1 MGYAR
6 KKFDPKMSENTNPQ
20 GSVDTS
26 VRGAA
31 NAFMS
36 FLEPQAEEAQAQP
49 ETSEQPITE
58 LVGDPEFEEQDV
70 SAEEAVEQEEEVEEL
85 PRYRVKVSGEE
96 VEVTL
101 DELLNGY
108 SRTADY
114 QKITQSLAEQ
124 RKAVEA
130 ERVKIEEAAKTRE
143 TYAQRLQVIEQLLQ
157 QQNQGEDLSSLKA
170 DDPIAYAV
178 AMAEKVER
186 EKQLAAVQAERQRVQ
201 QEQMTYQ
208 QAQLQKHIQGEQAK
222 LIEAIPEFKDDVK
235 AEIVRRDIRNYAKS
249 IGFTDQELSQ
259 VYDSRAVLALY
270 KAAQYDK
277 LMANKGAATKKVAVA
292 PKTIRPGTS
301 NPQSSENEAV
311 KKERARL
318 RQSGNKKDA
327 ARLFERFL

>member
-1 MGYAR
+1 
-6 KKFDPKMSENTNPQ
+6 MSENTNPQ

-58 LVGDPEFEEQDV
+58 LIGDPEFEEQDV
-70 SAEEAVEQEEEVEEL
+70 SAEEAESQEEEVEEL
-85 PRYRVKVSGEE
+85 PKYRVKVSGEE
-96 VEVTL
+96 VEVSL

-114 QKITQSLAEQ
+114 QKKTQSLAEQ

-157 QQNQGEDLSSLKA
+157 QQSQGEDLSALKTE
-170 DDPIAYAV
+170 DPIAYAV

-186 EKQLAAVQAERQRVQ
+186 DKQLQAVQIERQRVQ
-201 QEQMTYQ
+201 QEQMAHQ
-208 QAQLQKHIQGEQAK
+208 QALLQKHMQAEQQK
-222 LIEAIPEFKDDVK
+222 LVEAIPEFKDDVK
-235 AEIVRRDIRNYAKS
+235 AEVVRRDIRNYAKS

-277 LMANKGAATKKVAVA
+277 LMANKGAATKKVATA

>member
-1 MGYAR
+1 
-6 KKFDPKMSENTNPQ
+6 MSENTNPQ

-49 ETSEQPITE
+49 EASEQPITE
-58 LVGDPEFEEQDV
+58 LIGDPEFEEQDV
-70 SAEEAVEQEEEVEEL
+70 SAEEAVEQEEEVEEQ

-96 VEVTL
+96 VEVSL

-114 QKITQSLAEQ
+114 QKKTQSLAEQ

-130 ERVKIEEAAKTRE
+130 ERVKIQEAAKTRE

-157 QQNQGEDLSSLKA
+157 QQNNPEDLARLKEE
-170 DDPIAYAV
+170 DPFTWQQR
-178 AMAEKVER
+178 MAEQYER
-186 EKQLAAVQAERQRVQ
+186 DKQLAAVQAERARVQ
-201 QEQMTYQ
+201 QEQMSYQ
-208 QAQLQKHIQGEQAK
+208 QAQLQKHMQAEQQK
-222 LIEAIPEFKDDVK
+222 LVEAIPEFKDDVK
-235 AEIVRRDIRNYAKS
+235 AEVVRRDIRNYAKS

-277 LMANKGAATKKVAVA
+277 LMANKGAATKKVATA

-311 KKERARL
+311 KKERAKL

>member
-1 MGYAR
+1 
-6 KKFDPKMSENTNPQ
+6 MSENTNPQ

-114 QKITQSLAEQ
+114 QKKTQSLAEQ

-143 TYAQRLQVIEQLLQ
+143 TYSQRLQVIEQLLQ
-157 QQNQGEDLSSLKA
+157 QQNQTEDLSSLKSE
-170 DDPIAYAV
+170 DPVAYAI

-186 EKQLAAVQAERQRVQ
+186 EKQLQAVQAERQRVQ
-201 QEQMTYQ
+201 QEQMAHQ

-222 LIEAIPEFKDDVK
+222 LMEAIPEFKDDVK
-235 AEIVRRDIRNYAKS
+235 AEVVRRDIRNYAKS

>member
-1 MGYAR
+1 
-6 KKFDPKMSENTNPQ
+6 MSENTNPQ

-36 FLEPQAEEAQAQP
+36 FLEPQTEEAKAQP
-49 ETSEQPITE
+49 EAVQAEEVEEYQFDEAES
-58 LVGDPEFEEQDV
+58 EEQDV
-70 SAEEAVEQEEEVEEL
+70 SAEEADSQEEVVEES
-85 PRYRVKVSGEE
+85 PKYRVKANGEE
-96 VEVTL
+96 LEVTL

-114 QKITQSLAEQ
+114 QKKTQSLAEQ

-130 ERVKIEEAAKTRE
+130 ERIKIDEAAKTRE

-157 QQNQGEDLSSLKA
+157 QQNQGEDLSALKTE
-170 DDPIAYAV
+170 DPIAYAV

-186 EKQLAAVQAERQRVQ
+186 EKQLQAVQMERARVQ
-201 QEQMTYQ
+201 QEQMTHQ
-208 QAQLQKHIQGEQAK
+208 QALLQQHIRQEQQK
-222 LIEAIPEFKDDVK
+222 LVEAIPEFKDDVK
-235 AEIVRRDIRNYAKS
+235 GEIIRRDIRSYAKS

-259 VYDSRAVLALY
+259 VYDSRAVQTLY
-270 KAAQYDK
+270 KAMQYEK
-277 LMANKGAATKKVAVA
+277 LMANKGATTKKVATA

-301 NPQSSENEAV
+301 NPQSSENETI
-311 KKERARL
+311 KKERAKL

-327 ARLFERFL
+327 VRLFERFL

>member
-1 MGYAR
+1 
-6 KKFDPKMSENTNPQ
+6 MSENTNPQ

-36 FLEPQAEEAQAQP
+36 FLEPQTEEAKAQP
-49 ETSEQPITE
+49 EAVQAEEVEEYQFDEAES
-58 LVGDPEFEEQDV
+58 EEQDV
-70 SAEEAVEQEEEVEEL
+70 SAEEADSQEEEVEEL
-85 PRYRVKVSGEE
+85 PKYRVKVSGEE
-96 VEVTL
+96 VEVSL

-114 QKITQSLAEQ
+114 QKKTQSLAEQ

-157 QQNQGEDLSSLKA
+157 QQNQGEDLSQLKTE
-170 DDPIAYAV
+170 DPIAYAV

-201 QEQMTYQ
+201 QEQMTHQ
-208 QAQLQKHIQGEQAK
+208 QALLQKHIQQEQQK
-222 LIEAIPEFKDDVK
+222 LIEAIPDFKDDVK
-235 AEIVRRDIRNYAKS
+235 GEVIRRDIRNYAKS

-259 VYDSRAVLALY
+259 VYDSRAVQTLY
-270 KAAQYDK
+270 KAMQYEK
-277 LMANKGAATKKVAVA
+277 LMANKGATTKKVATA
-292 PKTIRPGTS
+292 PKTLRPGTS
-301 NPQSSENEAV
+301 NPQSSENETV
-311 KKERARL
+311 KKERAKL
-318 RQSGNKKDA
+318 RQTGNKKDA

>member
-1 MGYAR
+1 
-6 KKFDPKMSENTNPQ
+6 MSENTNPQ
-20 GSVDTS
+20 GSVDNS
-26 VRGAA
+26 VSGAA

-36 FLEPQAEEAQAQP
+36 FLEPQAEEAKAQP
-49 ETSEQPITE
+49 EPSEAE
-58 LVGDPEFEEQDV
+58 YSAESEEQDV
-70 SAEEAVEQEEEVEEL
+70 SAEEAESQEEEVEEQ

-96 VEVTL
+96 VEVSL

-114 QKITQSLAEQ
+114 QKKTQSLAEQ

-130 ERVKIEEAAKTRE
+130 DRVKIDEAAKTRE

-157 QQNQGEDLSSLKA
+157 QQDQGQDLASLKSE
-170 DDPIAYAV
+170 DPIAYAV
-178 AMAEKVER
+178 AMGEKMER
-186 EKQLAAVQAERQRVQ
+186 DKQLQAVQMERQRVQ
-201 QEQMTYQ
+201 QEQQSHQ
-208 QAQLQKHIQGEQAK
+208 QAQLQKHIQAEQAK
-222 LIEAIPEFKDDVK
+222 LVEAIPEFKDDVK
-235 AEIVRRDIRNYAKS
+235 AEVVRRDIRNYAKS
-249 IGFTDQELSQ
+249 QGFTDQELSQ

-277 LMANKGAATKKVAVA
+277 LMAGKGVTSKKVANA

-301 NPQSSENEAV
+301 NPQSSENETV
-311 KKERARL
+311 KKDRAAL

>member
-1 MGYAR
+1 
-6 KKFDPKMSENTNPQ
+6 MSENTNPQ
-20 GSVDTS
+20 GSVDNS
-26 VRGAA
+26 VSGAA

-36 FLEPQAEEAQAQP
+36 FLEPQAEEAKAQP
-49 ETSEQPITE
+49 EPSEAE
-58 LVGDPEFEEQDV
+58 YSAESEEQDV
-70 SAEEAVEQEEEVEEL
+70 SAEEAESQEEEVEEQ

-96 VEVTL
+96 VEVSL

-114 QKITQSLAEQ
+114 QKKTQSLAEQ

-130 ERVKIEEAAKTRE
+130 DRVKIDEAAKTRE

-157 QQNQGEDLSSLKA
+157 QQDQGQDLASLKSE
-170 DDPIAYAV
+170 DPIAYAV
-178 AMAEKVER
+178 AMGEKMER
-186 EKQLAAVQAERQRVQ
+186 DKQLQAVQIERQRVQ
-201 QEQMTYQ
+201 QEQQSHQ
-208 QAQLQKHIQGEQAK
+208 QAQLQKHIQAEQAK
-222 LIEAIPEFKDDVK
+222 LVEAIPEFKDDVK
-235 AEIVRRDIRNYAKS
+235 AEVVRRDIRNYAKS
-249 IGFTDQELSQ
+249 QGFTDQELSQ

-277 LMANKGAATKKVAVA
+277 LMAGKGVTSKKVANA

-301 NPQSSENEAV
+301 NPQSSENETV
-311 KKERARL
+311 KKDRAAL

>member
-1 MGYAR
+1 
-6 KKFDPKMSENTNPQ
+6 
-20 GSVDTS
+20 
-26 VRGAA
+26 
-31 NAFMS
+31 MS

-49 ETSEQPITE
+49 EASEQPITE

-70 SAEEAVEQEEEVEEL
+70 SAEEAVEQEEEVEES

-96 VEVTL
+96 VEVTI

-114 QKITQSLAEQ
+114 QKKTQSLAEQ

-157 QQNQGEDLSSLKA
+157 QQNQGEDLSALKTE
-170 DDPIAYAV
+170 DPIAYAV

-186 EKQLAAVQAERQRVQ
+186 EKQLQAVQIERQRVQ
-201 QEQMTYQ
+201 QEQMAHQ
-208 QAQLQKHIQGEQAK
+208 QALLQKHMQAEQQK
-222 LIEAIPEFKDDVK
+222 LVEAIPEFKDEVK
-235 AEIVRRDIRNYAKS
+235 AEVVRRDIRNYAKS

-277 LMANKGAATKKVAVA
+277 LMANKGAATKKVATA

-318 RQSGNKKDA
+318 RQTGNKKDA
-327 ARLFERFL
+327 VRLFERFL

>member
-1 MGYAR
+1 
-6 KKFDPKMSENTNPQ
+6 MSENTNPQ

-49 ETSEQPITE
+49 EASEQPITE
-58 LVGDPEFEEQDV
+58 QIGDPEFEEQDV
-70 SAEEAVEQEEEVEEL
+70 SAEEAVEQEEEVEES

-114 QKITQSLAEQ
+114 QKKTQSLAEQ

-143 TYAQRLQVIEQLLQ
+143 TYSQRLQVIEQLLQ
-157 QQNQGEDLSSLKA
+157 QQSQGEDLSALKTE
-170 DDPIAYAV
+170 DPIAYAV

-186 EKQLAAVQAERQRVQ
+186 DKQLQAVQMERARVQ
-201 QEQMTYQ
+201 QEQMAHQ
-208 QAQLQKHIQGEQAK
+208 QALLQKHMQSEQQK
-222 LIEAIPEFKDDVK
+222 LVEAIPEFKDDVK
-235 AEIVRRDIRNYAKS
+235 AEVVRRDIRNYAKS

-277 LMANKGAATKKVAVA
+277 LMANKGAATKKVATA

-301 NPQSSENEAV
+301 NPQSSENEAI
-311 KKERARL
+311 KKERAKL
-318 RQSGNKKDA
+318 RQTGNKKDA
-327 ARLFERFL
+327 VRLFERFL

>member
-1 MGYAR
+1 
-6 KKFDPKMSENTNPQ
+6 MSENTNPQ
-20 GSVDTS
+20 GSVDNS
-26 VRGAA
+26 VSGAA

-49 ETSEQPITE
+49 EPSEAE
-58 LVGDPEFEEQDV
+58 YSAESEEQDV
-70 SAEEAVEQEEEVEEL
+70 SAEEAESQEEEVEEL
-85 PRYRVKVSGEE
+85 PKYRVKVSGEE
-96 VEVTL
+96 VEVSL

-114 QKITQSLAEQ
+114 QKKTQSLAEQ

-130 ERVKIEEAAKTRE
+130 DRVKIAEAAKTRE

-157 QQNQGEDLSSLKA
+157 QQDQGEDLSNLKA
-170 DDPIAYAV
+170 EDPIAYAV
-178 AMAEKVER
+178 AMAEKMER
-186 EKQLAAVQAERQRVQ
+186 EKQLQAVQMERQRVQ
-201 QEQMTYQ
+201 QEQQSYT
-208 QAQLQKHIQGEQAK
+208 QAQLQKHIQAEQAK
-222 LIEAIPEFKDDVK
+222 LVEAIPEFKDDVK
-235 AEIVRRDIRNYAKS
+235 AEVIRRDIRNYAKAQ
-249 IGFTDQELSQ
+249 GFTDQELSQ

-277 LMANKGAATKKVAVA
+277 LMAGKGVTSKKVANA

-301 NPQSSENEAV
+301 NPQSSENETA
-311 KKERARL
+311 KKDRAAL

>member
-1 MGYAR
+1 
-6 KKFDPKMSENTNPQ
+6 MSENTNPQ

-36 FLEPQAEEAQAQP
+36 FLEPQTEEAKAQP
-49 ETSEQPITE
+49 EAVQAEEVVEYQFDEAES
-58 LVGDPEFEEQDV
+58 EEQDV
-70 SAEEAVEQEEEVEEL
+70 SAEEADSQEEEVEEL
-85 PRYRVKVSGEE
+85 PKYRVKVSGEE

-114 QKITQSLAEQ
+114 QKKTQSLAEQ

-157 QQNQGEDLSSLKA
+157 QQNQGEDLSQLKTE
-170 DDPIAYAV
+170 DPIAYAV

-201 QEQMTYQ
+201 QEQMTHQ
-208 QAQLQKHIQGEQAK
+208 QALLQKHIQQEQQK
-222 LIEAIPEFKDDVK
+222 LIEAIPDFKDDVK
-235 AEIVRRDIRNYAKS
+235 GEVIRRDIRNYAKS

-259 VYDSRAVLALY
+259 VYDSRAVQTLY
-270 KAAQYDK
+270 KAMQYEK
-277 LMANKGAATKKVAVA
+277 LLANKGATTKKVATA
-292 PKTIRPGTS
+292 PKTLRPGTS
-301 NPQSSENEAV
+301 NPQSSENETV
-311 KKERARL
+311 KKERAKL
-318 RQSGNKKDA
+318 RQTGNKKDA